1 MKNNKNIK
9 NIFFRVFGFWLYNV
23 AMKVDRN
30 ILLVD
35 LNKRAQL
42 VWETLCEIHPRLC
55 TFDVPEVRLNGRM
68 WRCAGQAFLTSG
80 YITISPKFYDAGFST
95 RMNKIIL
102 PHELIH
108 MADWYLF
115 GASEKRCGHGK
126 NWQMLMVQ
134 YGLEPDVFHTMEIT
148 QQGTKK

>member
-1 MKNNKNIK
+1 
-9 NIFFRVFGFWLYNV
+9 
-23 AMKVDRN
+23 MKVDRHL
-30 ILLVD
+30 LLVD
-35 LNKRAQL
+35 LKKCATGIWN
-42 VWETLCEIHPRLC
+42 TLCELQPRLC
-55 TFDVPEVRLNGRM
+55 KFDCPDVRLNGRM
-68 WRCAGQAFLTSG
+68 WRCAGQAFLESG

-115 GASEKRCGHGK
+115 GASEKKCGHGK
-126 NWQMLMVQ
+126 NWVMLMIQ
-134 YGLEPDVFHTMEIT
+134 YGLEPDVFHTMNVT